1 MGTRGKKQIFEE
13 NKETLKFYLRIIL
26 GANVS
31 ASLRASVPT
40 QGSIVLSSVW
50 WGRVVGVCDSQSSR
64 RKLQLKIRER
74 DFPGGPV
81 AKTP

>member
-31 ASLRASVPT
+31 TYLLAYPRSHSQLWCVCVRGGGVTAC
-40 QGSIVLSSVW
+40 
-50 WGRVVGVCDSQSSR
+50 VV
-64 RKLQLKIRER
+64 
-74 DFPGGPV
+74 F
-81 AKTP
+81 KTVIKKK

>member
-31 ASLRASVPT
+31 ASLLASVPT
-40 QGSIVLSSVW
+40 QCSIALNSVW
-50 WGRVVGVCDSQSSR
+50 WGGVVAVYDS
-64 RKLQLKIRER
+64 
-74 DFPGGPV
+74 
-81 AKTP
+81 

>member
-31 ASLRASVPT
+31 ASLLAFVPT

-64 RKLQLKIRER
+64 RKLQLKIREGL
-74 DFPGGPV
+74 PWWSSG
-81 AKTP
+81 

>member
-31 ASLRASVPT
+31 ASLLASVPT
-40 QGSIVLSSVW
+40 QGSIVRS
-50 WGRVVGVCDSQSSR
+50 GRVEWWECVTAKAPEESSN
-64 RKLQLKIRER
+64 
-74 DFPGGPV
+74 
-81 AKTP
+81 